1 MSKIK
6 KLNNPKLHLK
16 DYLEEKKILV
26 SNNQAYDVVICGGGL
41 AGMCLARQ
49 LKLENNS
56 ISVLI
61 LEKSRFPVREAAHKV
76 GESTVEIAGFYFR
89 ETLQLKSYFK
99 NEQYTKCGLRYFF
112 KEGFDDFADYPEIGL
127 SEYASIDSYQLDR
140 GKLEND
146 LYCLNKQ
153 IGVSIKDDV
162 SVDDIIL
169 NEGNIDHE
177 VLYSERANGMA
188 QQSVSCKWVVD
199 ASGRRSILQ
208 KKLGLRKK
216 LNSKCS
222 SAWFRVKGRL
232 DVGDFVP
239 ECNIKWHQRAP
250 HKIRY
255 YSTTHLMGNGFWI
268 WLIPLINGNTS
279 VGIVV
284 DEGLHDYTE
293 FNNIQKALHW
303 IKEKDPFVGTKIE
316 SFEILDFLG
325 LRNYSYSSKQ
335 VFSENRWACTG
346 EAALFPDPFYS
357 PGSNLI
363 GYSNSIITQLITTYI
378 STGEINGNRIEFY
391 NQFII
396 LQNDWLVA
404 DIQSAYPYFGNSQVE
419 SLRYIWDIFV
429 GWTMAAPQMFN
440 AIYLDEQK
448 TEDIQNISFS
458 FSIIAFK
465 VRKLFLDWSRLS
477 KGTFSFQFIDY
488 LKIPFIKE
496 LYDRC
501 LQKGKSNEQLIEDYT
516 LSIQKIEDF
525 VQVLF
530 YIILEDCMP
539 EELIKMRSPFW
550 INPSAVSLSV
560 NHWERDGLFAP
571 KEPPRDFSDINR
583 QIRSLY
589 TFHHTKNAPLETA
602 MVLSA
607 FPAE

>member
-1 MSKIK
+1 MKSQ
-6 KLNNPKLHLK
+6 
-16 DYLEEKKILV
+16 
-26 SNNQAYDVVICGGGL
+26 SYDVVICGGGL

-49 LKLENNS
+49 LKLANS
-56 ISVLI
+56 GISVLV
-61 LEKSRFPVREAAHKV
+61 LEKNQFPVREAAHKV
-76 GESTVEIAGFYFR
+76 GESSVEIAGFYFR

-99 NEQYTKCGLRYFF
+99 NEQLVKCGLRYFF
-112 KEGFDDFADYPEIGL
+112 KEGFDEFADYPEIGL
-127 SEYASIDSYQLDR
+127 SEYGSIDSYQLDR

-146 LYCLNKQ
+146 LYFLNKQ
-153 IGVSIKDDV
+153 IGVCIKDNV
-162 SVDDIIL
+162 SVDDIVLKGGNTNHEIL
-169 NEGNIDHE
+169 
-177 VLYSERANGMA
+177 YTERANGML
-188 QQSVSCKWVVD
+188 QQFITCKWVVD

-208 KKLGLRKK
+208 KKLGLRRKVD
-216 LNSKCS
+216 STCS

-232 DVGDFVP
+232 DVSDFVP
-239 ECNIKWHQRAP
+239 EDNIKWHQRVP
-250 HKIRY
+250 YKIRY
-255 YSTTHLMGNGFWI
+255 YSTIHLMGDGYWI

-284 DEGLHDYTE
+284 DENLHDYAD
-293 FNNIQKALHW
+293 FNNIQKALNW
-303 IKEKDPFVGTKIE
+303 IKQKDPFVSAKIE

-363 GYSNSIITQLITTYI
+363 GYSNSIITQLITNYI
-378 STGEINGNRIEFY
+378 SNGEINKGRIAFY

-440 AIYLDEQK
+440 SIYLDEQK
-448 TEDIQNISFS
+448 TEKIQDILFS
-458 FSIIAFK
+458 FFIIASK
-465 VRKLFLDWSRLS
+465 VRKLFSDWSRLS

-488 LKIPFIKE
+488 LKIPFIKA

-501 LQKGKSNEQLIEDYT
+501 LQKEKTIEQLMEDYT
-516 LSIQKIEDF
+516 VSIQKIEEF

-539 EELIKMRSPFW
+539 EELEKIKTPFW

-560 NHWERDGLFAP
+560 DLWERDGLFAL
-571 KEPPRDFSDINR
+571 KEPPRDFSDIDR

-589 TFHHTKNAPLETA
+589 TFHNIKNAITPLG
-602 MVLSA
+602 
-607 FPAE
+607 